1 MSFWHL
7 LNWLM
12 AILSVVSSTRLML
25 TTLPIFFI
33 GCDGLHVDPVNRSRI
48 EIQGARRSSTTSTL
62 PADLLMCRLS
72 LYHLVEER
80 QQISEL
86 SKIQPSK

>member
-25 TTLPIFFI
+25 TTLPTFFT
-33 GCDGLHVDPVNRSRI
+33 
-48 EIQGARRSSTTSTL
+48 GATAFML
-62 PADLLMCRLS
+62 IL
-72 LYHLVEER
+72 
-80 QQISEL
+80 
-86 SKIQPSK
+86 